1 VPRYRFEAQ
10 DANGRKLAGH
20 VDAVSPTAVAAQLSA
35 TGAIPLRIDDDDE
48 SRSGDRSHSG
58 DRVYD
63 WFKPR
68 IKLDEVIV
76 FSHQMA
82 SLTKAGIS
90 VVRAIRGLAESTRNV
105 RVRDVL
111 TALAADLEGGS
122 DIATSMGRHPDAF
135 SDLYVAVIHVGENT
149 GRLDEAFKRIAQYL
163 ELERE
168 TVKRVKSATRYPG
181 FVMIA
186 IAIAIVILNL
196 FVIPAFAQVFEK
208 FQAELPWQTR
218 AILGISDFF
227 VAYWMYLLAAIGV
240 GVWLIRRWLETEEGR
255 LKWDERKLKV
265 PIVGGIFERIHIAR
279 FCETFAMVMRAGL
292 PVTQGLHVVSNAI
305 GNEFMAQRVAAMRAG
320 IERGESITSTA
331 VASGLFTPVVLQMIA
346 VGEETGSVDE
356 LLSQAARFYEEEV
369 DYELKSLTDAL
380 EPVLII
386 AIGIMVLVLALGVF
400 LPLWDLSGVA
410 NRR

>member
-1 VPRYRFEAQ
+1 MPRYHFEAK

-35 TGAIPLRIDDDDE
+35 SGAIPLRIDDAVE
-48 SRSGDRSHSG
+48 SSSDASRIELK
-58 DRVYD
+58 
-63 WFKPR
+63 WFRPR

-90 VVRAIRGLAESTRNV
+90 IVRAMRGLAESARSE

-111 TALAADLEGGS
+111 TGISADLEGGS
-122 DIATSMGRHPDAF
+122 DIASSMRRYPDAF

-186 IAIAIVILNL
+186 IAIAIVILNM
-196 FVIPAFAQVFEK
+196 FVIPAFAQVFAK

-218 AILGISDFF
+218 VILGISNFF
-227 VAYWMYLLAAIGV
+227 VAYWLYLLIALSG
-240 GVWLIRRWLETEEGR
+240 GVWLFRRWLETRDGR
-255 LKWDERKLKV
+255 LAWDERKLKL
-265 PIVGGIFERIHIAR
+265 PIIGGIFERIHIAR

-292 PVTQGLHVVSNAI
+292 PVTQGLSVVSNAI
-305 GNEFMAQRVAAMRAG
+305 GNEFMASRVAAMRAG

-410 NRR
+410 SRH